1 MEVERSLE
9 HLGKVVKEEEQQ
21 PTPKATVQEEP
32 PAPFVPVVLPNTAK
46 PKPKTDTQHRYL
58 QTLIKNMAEARGY
71 KATIEETTPDG
82 KGRVDVSLERSGR
95 RIACEVSVTTDDTW
109 EIHNV
114 EKCLAAGY
122 DEVIVCS
129 NDAKNLA
136 RIRAQVESKLPKAQQ
151 AKVMTFEPDEVIRFF
166 DMQIVQESAS
176 ETVMMKGYRIKVE
189 YGEP

>member
-1 MEVERSLE
+1 M
-9 HLGKVVKEEEQQ
+9 
-21 PTPKATVQEEP
+21 
-32 PAPFVPVVLPNTAK
+32 
-46 PKPKTDTQHRYL
+46 
-58 QTLIKNMAEARGY
+58 
-71 KATIEETTPDG
+71 
-82 KGRVDVSLERSGR
+82 SLERSGR